1 MQNENRIGD
10 LVEYF
15 HNWPSERK
23 NILSIIA
30 SGRLDDLECKSI
42 ERMVF
47 IIDRIGPQD
56 LAPPEDA

>member
-1 MQNENRIGD
+1 MEDENRVAD

-15 HNWPSERK
+15 QAWPSERERV
-23 NILSIIA
+23 LSIIA
-30 SGRLDDLECKSI
+30 SGKLNNIECKSI
-42 ERMVF
+42 ERMIF

>member
-1 MQNENRIGD
+1 MHDARKIND

-15 HNWPSERK
+15 QAWMHEREK
-23 NILSIIA
+23 ILSIIA
-30 SGRLDDLECKSI
+30 SGRLTDIECKSI
-42 ERMVF
+42 ENMIF